1 MNETLSIPMHRA
13 GLSMTHFR
21 LHPPAPGPVRL
32 VRLLCI
38 IGLCGSFAPGIGW
51 TQTPRFTIADVLDT
65 RSLGTTL
72 LSPDGR
78 FAVVTSGSLRDRIGI
93 DNTRFGDPTYAAPN
107 VADARLIDTQ
117 TGESSALFEGKR
129 QVRGFEWSPD
139 GSRLAWIER
148 QGDQFRIVILD
159 RASRRVRPVVL
170 PADRILGDGSPQWSA
185 DGARL
190 IFAVRTAEWSR
201 QARERFLRETQGT
214 IVINSSEDPFLNWES
229 IRRMGLR
236 NAVVSWDAA
245 TGRTTELLPEA
256 DQTDW
261 ALGEDGTLRWH
272 EDITKKTDYA
282 TILGR
287 ENKLMTRPATGGTAK
302 VLLASL
308 KDVTIRWSGNGLR
321 YAYSKEGALFAGA
334 VTDSAPKKLAGPP
347 PAKPD
352 SVLPDTTARRLD
364 REARDRERYTAVR
377 LSHTGD
383 LLIASTNEALWL
395 FDVATGAKERI
406 VETPE
411 ESKAPEAPRFAIAGW
426 SRDGSDVY
434 LSYSSRTGWERGFAR
449 WDRAGQRL
457 DYLVKDGNLYGN
469 LQISDDGRT
478 LLFTRAAGNQPND
491 LYAADRGFQQVRRLT
506 QLNPGIESKV
516 SRTALIEYLDADGKK
531 LRGVLYYPQDYREG
545 TRYPTVFAVYETFF
559 DDSYGATINFLTA
572 RGYAVMQ
579 PSVNLIQG
587 YPGEA
592 WLKGV
597 TAAANKLIESGIADK
612 DRLGVHGTSYGGYA
626 TNLLVAQTD
635 RFAAAINISGKANM
649 VSFYTDSP
657 RLGTR
662 NTHAPERSQDRIGGT
677 LWEQPTKYL
686 DHSAVLMA
694 DRIKTPLLLMTGHED
709 HNVPERTTSEMYYA
723 LRRLGRRVEWVSYT
737 RGGHGMPTTTV
748 AEVEDY
754 HNRIVAWYDR
764 YLKKAPATTTAAG
777 SH

>member
-1 MNETLSIPMHRA
+1 
-13 GLSMTHFR
+13 MTHHRHLRTRSEPLR
-21 LHPPAPGPVRL
+21 LARLIPVILVIGALVPAA
-32 VRLLCI
+32 
-38 IGLCGSFAPGIGW
+38 GSA
-51 TQTPRFTIADVLDT
+51 QTPRFTIADVLDT
-65 RSLGTTL
+65 KTLGTTL

-78 FAVVTSGSLRDRIGI
+78 FAVATSGSLRDRIGI
-93 DNTRFGDPTYAAPN
+93 DNTRFGDPTYAAPS
-107 VADARLIDTQ
+107 VAEARLIDTR
-117 TGESSALFEGKR
+117 TGESTPLFEGKR
-129 QVRGFEWSPD
+129 QVRGFDWSPD
-139 GSRLAWIER
+139 GTRLAWIER
-148 QGDQFRIVILD
+148 QGDQVRVMILD
-159 RASRRVRPVVL
+159 RATRRVRPVTL
-170 PADRILGDGSPQWSA
+170 PADRVLGDGDLQWSG
-185 DGARL
+185 DGSRL
-190 IFAVRTAEWSR
+190 IFGVRTAEWAR
-201 QARERFLRETQGT
+201 QARERFLRETQGA
-214 IVINSSEDPFLNWES
+214 IVVNTSDDPFLNWES

-236 NAVVSWDAA
+236 NTVVALDAA
-245 TGRTTELLPEA
+245 TGKVSELLPEA

-261 ALGEDGTLRWH
+261 ALSEDATTLRWH
-272 EDITKKTDYA
+272 QDNTKKTDYA

-287 ENKLMTRPATGGTAK
+287 DNKLLVRPLSGDAPK

-308 KDVTIRWSGNGLR
+308 KDVTIRWSGDGLR
-321 YAYSKEGALFAGA
+321 YAYSKEGALFTGA
-334 VTDSAPKKLAGPP
+334 VSDSAPKKLAGPP

-352 SVLPDTTARRLD
+352 SLLPDTTARRLD
-364 REARDRERYTAVR
+364 REARDRERFTVVR
-377 LSHTGD
+377 LSHTGN
-383 LLIASTNEALWL
+383 LLIASTNEAIWL
-395 FDVATGAKERI
+395 FDVATGARERI

-411 ESKAPEAPRFAIAGW
+411 ESKTPDAPRYSVAAW
-426 SRDGSDVY
+426 SRDGSDIY

-449 WDRAGQRL
+449 WDRAGKRVDQ
-457 DYLVKDGNLYGN
+457 LVKDGNLYGN
-469 LQISDDGRT
+469 LQLSADGGT

-491 LYAADRGFQQVRRLT
+491 VYVADRGFQQVRRLT
-506 QLNPGIESKV
+506 ELNPGIESKV
-516 SRTALIEYLDADGKK
+516 SRTALIDYLDADGKK

-545 TRYPTVFAVYETFF
+545 TKYPTVFVVYETFF
-559 DDSYGATINFLTA
+559 DDSYVATINFLTA

-597 TAAANKLIESGIADK
+597 TAAANKLIDLGLADK
-612 DRLGVHGTSYGGYA
+612 DKLAVQGTSYGGYA

-677 LWEQPTKYL
+677 LWEQPMKYL

-754 HNRIVAWYDR
+754 HNRIVGWYDR
-764 YLKKAPATTTAAG
+764 YLKKTPAATAAAG
-777 SH
+777 SN

>member
-1 MNETLSIPMHRA
+1 
-13 GLSMTHFR
+13 MTQSR
-21 LHPPAPGPVRL
+21 VHPPRRPDRLARFIGVLCVLGGSLVPGF
-32 VRLLCI
+32 
-38 IGLCGSFAPGIGW
+38 GSA
-51 TQTPRFTIADVLDT
+51 QAPRFTITDVLDT
-65 RSLGTTL
+65 RSLGTAL

-93 DNTRFGDPTYAAPN
+93 DNTRFGDPTYTPPN
-107 VADARLIDTQ
+107 VAEARLIDIR
-117 TGESSALFEGKR
+117 TGVSTPLFDGKR

-139 GSRLAWIER
+139 GSRIAWIER
-148 QGDQFRIVILD
+148 HGDQFRLVILD
-159 RASRRVRPVVL
+159 RATRRVRPVTL
-170 PADRILGDGSPQWSA
+170 PADRILGGGTPQWSA
-185 DGARL
+185 DGTRL
-190 IFAVRTAEWSR
+190 IFAVRTAEWAR
-201 QARERFLRETQGT
+201 QARERFLRETQGA
-214 IVINSSEDPFLNWES
+214 IVVNSSDDPFLNWEY

-236 NAVVSWDAA
+236 SAVVSWDAA
-245 TGRTTELLPEA
+245 TGRTSELLPEA

-261 ALGEDGTLRWH
+261 ALGADGTLRWH

-287 ENKLMTRPATGGTAK
+287 ENKVLTRPLAGGTPK

-308 KDVTIRWSGNGLR
+308 KDVTIRWSGDGLR
-321 YAYSKEGALFAGA
+321 YAYSKEGALYAGA

-352 SVLPDTTARRLD
+352 SLLPDTTARRLD

-377 LSHTGD
+377 LNHTGD
-383 LLIASTNEALWL
+383 FLIASSNEAIWL
-395 FDVATGAKERI
+395 FDVATGAKDRI
-406 VETPE
+406 VETPA
-411 ESKAPEAPRFAIAGW
+411 ESKAPEAPRYAVVAW
-426 SRDGSDVY
+426 SRDGADVY
-434 LSYSSRTGWERGFAR
+434 LSYSSRTAWERGFAR
-449 WDRAGQRL
+449 WDRTGKKL
-457 DYLVKDGNLYGN
+457 DHLVKDGHLYRN
-469 LQISDDGRT
+469 LQVSDDGQT
-478 LLFTRAAGNQPND
+478 LLFSRAPGNHPSD
-491 LYAADRGFQQVRRLT
+491 LYVADRAFQQVRRLT
-506 QLNPGIESKV
+506 ELNPGIESKV
-516 SRTALIEYLDADGKK
+516 SRTALIDYLDVDGKK
-531 LRGVLYYPQDYREG
+531 LRGVLYYPQEYREG
-545 TRYPTVFAVYETFF
+545 SRYPTVFLVYETFF
-559 DDSYGATINFLTA
+559 DDSYNATINFLTA

-579 PSVNLIQG
+579 PSVNLVQG

-597 TAAANKLIESGIADK
+597 TAAANRLIDLGVADK
-612 DRLGVHGTSYGGYA
+612 DKLAVHGTSYGGYA

-677 LWEQPTKYL
+677 LWEQPMKYL

-764 YLKKAPATTTAAG
+764 YLKKPPAATTAAG
-777 SH
+777 SN